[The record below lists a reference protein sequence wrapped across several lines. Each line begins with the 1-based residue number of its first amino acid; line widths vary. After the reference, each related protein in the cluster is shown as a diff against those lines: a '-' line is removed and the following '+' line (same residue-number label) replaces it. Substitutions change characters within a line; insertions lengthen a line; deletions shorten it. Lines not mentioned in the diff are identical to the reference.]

1 VVNRSSAGSSD
12 PSRTASTSSHPI
24 GVDTV
29 APARARSEYGA
40 TVVFAGLFWLQ
51 SMSTL
56 PGRSAFSIRQTTSSG
71 VSAESSWASC
81 LAYRLGCSRSAGV
94 EIGA

>member
-1 VVNRSSAGSSD
+1 MNRSVAGSA
-12 PSRTASTSSHPI
+12 PSRTASTSSQPI

-29 APARARSEYGA
+29 APSRARSEYGA

-56 PGRSAFSIRQTTSSG
+56 PGRSTFSIRHTTESG

-81 LAYRLGCSRSAGV
+81 RA
-94 EIGA
+94 